1 MTKLIKRYDN
11 FSFGVVDRKF
21 LARTPANGKDMVLRD
36 HAFEEATNTWVS
48 NAGSIIP
55 RPGTRLIKDFGDN
68 AMIKCFS
75 FARGENQ
82 QYLLVFSQGKQEI
95 FYIDTNGYLVEAKED
110 EVEQSLVPN
119 DLTSNT
125 AEGYNIVSTAA
136 KTDAYTIFGD
146 TGLGTADVYTIDITF
161 PNPISLFRVV
171 MDIGSC
177 AVLQGTFYKSTG
189 ESWVASAHTES
200 TTYPARSCG
209 GSTCRSYYVSGYVN
223 KSQHTFEFPSGEY
236 AYNDIKRVVLVAKSY
251 ESYTSGN
258 FPTNYT
264 SSWRL
269 ANGYLKKISIFGTTT
284 TGQGAVW
291 HEDIPV
297 DKIEQASYDF
307 TNRYLFFA
315 QRDIPPYVVSVFGAF
330 TFAQLTA
337 TFPEEYNFT
346 TMGYPDVVCCGQS
359 RLWFAGFSRE
369 TTSIIGSSVGY
380 NLDDLRNF
388 KPTVEN
394 NVVLPSSAVKF
405 QPTDIRNKINW
416 AIAANAL
423 NFASWDGIFKMTYG
437 NDQPIS
443 ATGAV
448 VIKQNE
454 EASGRVL
461 PAWYNGMMCFA
472 SMGRDELRL
481 MDYNLQRERQ
491 YSINISRYSNDLNS
505 KKIKKLVFKKDNNSN
520 LFVLYEDGTAAQVRI
535 LDEKAAGFFPFSVLD
550 GIQDIL
556 TGKGDNGDRIYFVV
570 KNGTR
575 TQLVL
580 MDEIDYPKV
589 PAIDYENL
597 QQTMSDMSLWLYQK
611 SIMDSKVYL
620 EDVRQFSPS
629 FEVSQIQTTNPPEVN
644 NLIDTYPQWVALK
657 NPPYGETNFSA
668 YVGNRLFCV
677 DDNTHWNF
685 YVDIYS
691 MPRTDG
697 TTGVYYAWVPVG
709 DAFDMKDVLYTT
721 STTNLSRATTYSNI
735 NGVFHDNSTAAVA
748 TTSGADTITVNSMS
762 GILGGQPGTEYK
774 RAPAKDVDQNAFIFG
789 VPSDP
794 EDPHWLAN
802 IDPDAGAPAYYG
814 WTLDLSSTGA
824 STHPSVVFTTSTNPP
839 AYSFVYDENK
849 NLISSHTGTIYTN
862 CTYADSDGSTISI
875 TSWDSSSSIIS
886 GGNVGTYN
894 RAPNLDVAARG
905 AYVYA
910 VSARQAYVGIQTIS
924 LAYQADNFALFS
936 EDRYLG
942 TYCGSGLCGNNV
954 SRIDLDEPVARVVYG
969 VPYEVKFKIGYV
981 MNDAAYARRLVS
993 TLSVNTANS
1002 WGLKI
1007 GTESSDGFQEAYYA
1021 MLLGL
1026 PFANDKI
1033 KTLVDMYNA
1042 DNNIYGLNPVP
1053 MKPFVQLNIEDTWSD
1068 YKAIVVEQS
1077 IPYPFEIFSI
1087 EATLE
1092 ENNSERG
1099 QQ

>member
-36 HAFEEATNTWVS
+36 HAFEEASNTWVS

-119 DLTSNT
+119 NLTSNT
-125 AEGYNIVSTAA
+125 AQGYNIVSTAA

-146 TGLGTADVYTIDITF
+146 AGLGTADVYTIDITF

-171 MDIGSC
+171 MDIGNC

-189 ESWVASAHTES
+189 ESWVASANTES

-251 ESYTSGN
+251 ENYTSGN
-258 FPTNYT
+258 FPTSYT

-330 TFAQLTA
+330 TFAQLSA
-337 TFPEEYNFT
+337 TFPAEYSFT

-388 KPTVEN
+388 APTVNN

-491 YSINISRYSNDLNS
+491 YSINISRYSNNLNS

-535 LDEKAAGFFPFSVLD
+535 LDEKVAGFFPFSVLD

-620 EDVRQFSPS
+620 EDTRQFSPS
-629 FEVSQIQTTNPPEVN
+629 FEVSQIQTTNPPEVS

-657 NPPYGETNFSA
+657 NPPYGENDFSA
-668 YVGNRLFCV
+668 YVGKRLFCV
-677 DDNTHWNF
+677 DDDTHWDF

-697 TTGVYYAWVPVG
+697 TTGV
-709 DAFDMKDVLYTT
+709 
-721 STTNLSRATTYSNI
+721 
-735 NGVFHDNSTAAVA
+735 
-748 TTSGADTITVNSMS
+748 
-762 GILGGQPGTEYK
+762 
-774 RAPAKDVDQNAFIFG
+774 FIFG

-802 IDPDAGAPAYYG
+802 IGSATGTPAY
-814 WTLDLSSTGA
+814 
-824 STHPSVVFTTSTNPP
+824 
-839 AYSFVYDENK
+839 
-849 NLISSHTGTIYTN
+849 
-862 CTYADSDGSTISI
+862 TYA
-875 TSWDSSSSIIS
+875 
-886 GGNVGTYN
+886 
-894 RAPNLDVAARG
+894 L
-905 AYVYA
+905 
-910 VSARQAYVGIQTIS
+910 SARQAYVGIQTIN

-936 EDRYLG
+936 ADRYLG
-942 TYCGSGLCGNNV
+942 IYCGSGLCGNNI

-1007 GTESSDGFQEAYYA
+1007 GTESSDGFQEVYYA

>member
-36 HAFEEATNTWVS
+36 HAFEESTNTWVS

-125 AEGYNIVSTAA
+125 AQGYNIVSTAA

-146 TGLGTADVYTIDITF
+146 TGLGTTDVYTIDITF

-189 ESWVASAHTES
+189 ESWVASANTES

-209 GSTCRSYYVSGYVN
+209 RSTCRDYYVSGYVN
-223 KSQHTFEFPSGEY
+223 KTQHTFEFPSGEY
-236 AYNDIKRVVLVAKSY
+236 AYNDIKRVVLVAKKY

-258 FPTNYT
+258 FPQSYT

-269 ANGYLKKISIFGTTT
+269 TNGYLKKISIFGTTT

-291 HEDIPV
+291 HKDIPV

-330 TFAQLTA
+330 TFAQLAA
-337 TFPEEYNFT
+337 TFPAEYNFS

-454 EASGRVL
+454 EASSRVL

-491 YSINISRYSNDLNS
+491 YSINISKYANNLNS
-505 KKIKKLVFKKDNNSN
+505 KKIKKLVFKKDKNSN

-556 TGKGDNGDRIYFVV
+556 TGKGDNGDRIYLVV

-620 EDVRQFSPS
+620 EDTRQFSPS

-657 NPPYGETNFSA
+657 NPPYGENDFSA
-668 YVGNRLFCV
+668 YIGKRLFCV
-677 DDNTHWNF
+677 DDDTHWNF

-697 TTGVYYAWVPVG
+697 TTG
-709 DAFDMKDVLYTT
+709 
-721 STTNLSRATTYSNI
+721 N
-735 NGVFHDNSTAAVA
+735 
-748 TTSGADTITVNSMS
+748 
-762 GILGGQPGTEYK
+762 
-774 RAPAKDVDQNAFIFG
+774 FIFG

-802 IDPDAGAPAYYG
+802 IDPDSGAPAYYG
-814 WTLDLSSTGA
+814 WTMNESLSLSKDRPT
-824 STHPSVVFTTSTNPP
+824 PVFTTSATPSE
-839 AYSFVYDENK
+839 YDFVYDENK
-849 NLISSHTGTIYTN
+849 NIISTKNGTVYTDCIEVYWDN
-862 CTYADSDGSTISI
+862 KIRVNDL
-875 TSWDSSSSIIS
+875 DSSSSIID
-886 GGNVGTYN
+886 GLNTTVYD
-894 RAPNLDVAARG
+894 RAPSLDVPSRG
-905 AYVYA
+905 AYAYA
-910 VSARQAYVGIQTIS
+910 VSARQAYVGIQTIN

-936 EDRYLG
+936 ADRYLG
-942 TYCGSGLCGNNV
+942 TYCGSGLCGNNI
-954 SRIDLDEPVARVVYG
+954 SRIDLEEPVARVVYG

-1007 GTESSDGFQEAYYA
+1007 GTESSDGFQEVYYA

-1068 YKAIVVEQS
+1068 YKAIVVEQP

>member
-21 LARTPANGKDMVLRD
+21 LARTSANGKDMVLRD

-95 FYIDTNGYLVEAKED
+95 FYIDTNGYLVEAKVD

-119 DLTSNT
+119 NLTSNT

-136 KTDAYTIFGD
+136 KTDAYKIFGD
-146 TGLGTADVYTIDITF
+146 TGLGTTDVYTIDITF

-171 MDIGSC
+171 MDIGNC

-189 ESWVASAHTES
+189 ESWVASANTES

-236 AYNDIKRVVLVAKSY
+236 AYNDIKRVVLVAKKY
-251 ESYTSGN
+251 ESYTYGN
-258 FPTNYT
+258 FPQSYT

-291 HEDIPV
+291 HKDIPV

-330 TFAQLTA
+330 TFAQLAA
-337 TFPEEYNFT
+337 TFPAEYNFS

-388 KPTVEN
+388 APTVNN

-454 EASGRVL
+454 EASSRVL

-491 YSINISRYSNDLNS
+491 YSINVSKYSNNLNS

-556 TGKGDNGDRIYFVV
+556 TGKGDNGDRIYLVV

-620 EDVRQFSPS
+620 EDARQFSPS
-629 FEVSQIQTTNPPEVN
+629 LEVSQIQTTNPPEVN

-657 NPPYGETNFSA
+657 NPPYGENDFSA
-668 YVGNRLFCV
+668 YVGKRLFCV
-677 DDNTHWNF
+677 DDDTHWNF

-691 MPRTDG
+691 IPRTDG
-697 TTGVYYAWVPVG
+697 TAG
-709 DAFDMKDVLYTT
+709 
-721 STTNLSRATTYSNI
+721 N
-735 NGVFHDNSTAAVA
+735 
-748 TTSGADTITVNSMS
+748 
-762 GILGGQPGTEYK
+762 
-774 RAPAKDVDQNAFIFG
+774 FIFG

-802 IDPDAGAPAYYG
+802 IGSD
-814 WTLDLSSTGA
+814 
-824 STHPSVVFTTSTNPP
+824 
-839 AYSFVYDENK
+839 
-849 NLISSHTGTIYTN
+849 TGTPTYT
-862 CTYADSDGSTISI
+862 
-875 TSWDSSSSIIS
+875 
-886 GGNVGTYN
+886 
-894 RAPNLDVAARG
+894 
-905 AYVYA
+905 YA
-910 VSARQAYVGIQTIS
+910 VSARQAYVGIQTIN

-936 EDRYLG
+936 ADRYLG
-942 TYCGSGLCGNNV
+942 TYCGSGLCGNNI

-1007 GTESSDGFQEAYYA
+1007 GTESSDGFQEVYYA

>member
-36 HAFEEATNTWVS
+36 HAFEEASNTWVS

-95 FYIDTNGYLVEAKED
+95 FYIDTNGYLVEAKQD

-125 AEGYNIVSTAA
+125 AQGYNIVSTAA

-189 ESWVASAHTES
+189 ESWVASANTES
-200 TTYPARSCG
+200 TTYPARSCR
-209 GSTCRSYYVSGYVN
+209 GSGCRSYYVSGYVN

-236 AYNDIKRVVLVAKSY
+236 AYNDIKRIVLVAKSY
-251 ESYTSGN
+251 ESYISGN

-291 HEDIPV
+291 HKDIPV

-330 TFAQLTA
+330 TFAQLAA
-337 TFPEEYNFT
+337 TFPAEYNFS

-454 EASGRVL
+454 EASSRVL

-491 YSINISRYSNDLNS
+491 YSINISKYANNLNS
-505 KKIKKLVFKKDNNSN
+505 KKIKKLVFKKDKNSN

-556 TGKGDNGDRIYFVV
+556 TGKGDNGDRIYLVV

-620 EDVRQFSPS
+620 EDARQFSPS

-657 NPPYGETNFSA
+657 NPPYGENDFSA
-668 YVGNRLFCV
+668 YIGKRLFCV
-677 DDNTHWNF
+677 DDDTHWNF

-697 TTGVYYAWVPVG
+697 TTG
-709 DAFDMKDVLYTT
+709 
-721 STTNLSRATTYSNI
+721 N
-735 NGVFHDNSTAAVA
+735 
-748 TTSGADTITVNSMS
+748 
-762 GILGGQPGTEYK
+762 
-774 RAPAKDVDQNAFIFG
+774 FIFG

-802 IDPDAGAPAYYG
+802 IGPDAGAP
-814 WTLDLSSTGA
+814 
-824 STHPSVVFTTSTNPP
+824 
-839 AYSFVYDENK
+839 
-849 NLISSHTGTIYTN
+849 
-862 CTYADSDGSTISI
+862 
-875 TSWDSSSSIIS
+875 
-886 GGNVGTYN
+886 
-894 RAPNLDVAARG
+894 

-910 VSARQAYVGIQTIS
+910 VSARQAYVGIQTVN

-936 EDRYLG
+936 AERYLG
-942 TYCGSGLCGNNV
+942 TYCGSGLCGNNI

-1007 GTESSDGFQEAYYA
+1007 GTESSDGFQEVYYA

-1026 PFANDKI
+1026 PFANNKI

-1053 MKPFVQLNIEDTWSD
+1053 MKPFVQLNIQDTWSD

>member
-68 AMIKCFS
+68 ATIKCFS
-75 FARGENQ
+75 FARGENEQ
-82 QYLLVFSQGKQEI
+82 HLLVFSQGKQEI
-95 FYIDTNGYLVEAKED
+95 FYIDTNGYLVEAKEN

-119 DLTSNT
+119 NLTSNT

-161 PNPISLFRVV
+161 PNSVSLFRVV

-209 GSTCRSYYVSGYVN
+209 GSTCRNYYVSGYVN
-223 KSQHTFEFPSGEY
+223 KSQYTFEFPSGEY
-236 AYNDIKRVVLVAKSY
+236 AYNDIKRVVLVAKKY

-258 FPTNYT
+258 FPQNYT

-291 HEDIPV
+291 HENIPV

-330 TFAQLTA
+330 TFAKLSA
-337 TFPEEYNFT
+337 TFPAEYNFE

-388 KPTVEN
+388 APTVNN

-472 SMGRDELRL
+472 SMGRDELCL

-491 YSINISRYSNDLNS
+491 YSINISRYSNNLNS

-535 LDEKAAGFFPFSVLD
+535 LDEKVAGFFPFSVLD

-620 EDVRQFSPS
+620 EDTRQFSPS

-657 NPPYGETNFSA
+657 NPPYGENDFSA
-668 YVGNRLFCV
+668 YVGKRLFCV
-677 DDNTHWNF
+677 DDDTHWDF

-697 TTGVYYAWVPVG
+697 TTGV
-709 DAFDMKDVLYTT
+709 
-721 STTNLSRATTYSNI
+721 
-735 NGVFHDNSTAAVA
+735 
-748 TTSGADTITVNSMS
+748 
-762 GILGGQPGTEYK
+762 
-774 RAPAKDVDQNAFIFG
+774 FIFG

-802 IDPDAGAPAYYG
+802 IDPDTGAPAYYG
-814 WTLDLSSTGA
+814 WTLDPSSTGA
-824 STHPSVVFTTSTNPP
+824 STHPSVVFTTSTEPP

-849 NLISSHTGTIYTN
+849 NLISSHIGTIYTN

-875 TSWDSSSSIIS
+875 NSWDSSSSIIS
-886 GGNVGTYN
+886 GMNVGTYN

-905 AYVYA
+905 AYAYA
-910 VSARQAYVGIQTIS
+910 VSARQAYVGIQTIN

-936 EDRYLG
+936 ADRYLG
-942 TYCGSGLCGNNV
+942 TYCGSGLCGNNI

-1007 GTESSDGFQEAYYA
+1007 GTESSDGFQEVYYA

-1042 DNNIYGLNPVP
+1042 DNNIYGLNPIP